1 MVSIEPT
8 GLPPMSMRGR
18 SVEDVR
24 RCNKGIR
31 TSESSDDTW
40 NDEHA
45 VKSKSGKQLTA
56 LINLYHH
63 RRRPQ
68 VQI

>member
-24 RCNKGIR
+24 RCNKGIK
-31 TSESSDDTW
+31 TSASSDDTW
-40 NDEHA
+40 T
-45 VKSKSGKQLTA
+45 VMSTS
-56 LINLYHH
+56 
-63 RRRPQ
+63 
-68 VQI
+68 